1 MKYLMLSIRIGLCF
15 LKQLPYP
22 YSRVWKK
29 RECAWAVADLMR
41 NAREAETKVYGWG
54 LDVDVDEDGMEW
66 VWDLAVPFLRSAA
79 WWTSPG
85 RRSWLS
91 RFEMGQELVIPLRL
105 SAAIT
110 GAIQFSAP
118 LQEWKNL
125 TEMQYDECR
134 ENTFQFQRCTE
145 NSDHTFLKSIRYF

>member
-1 MKYLMLSIRIGLCF
+1 MLSIRIGLCF

-54 LDVDVDEDGMEW
+54 LDVDVDGMGWDGMS
-66 VWDLAVPFLRSAA
+66 LG
-79 WWTSPG
+79 PG
-85 RRSWLS
+85 RALSAVSCLMDISRERSWLS

-118 LQEWKNL
+118 FAGVKELN
-125 TEMQYDECR
+125 
-134 ENTFQFQRCTE
+134 
-145 NSDHTFLKSIRYF
+145 